1 MRGRNGDVG
10 RTNYSI
16 RAVHRVCEILD
27 LLQQAPRGA
36 ALLDVARA
44 TRLPKSSAFRYL
56 ATLERRRYVE
66 RDPVTGSYRA
76 GSAFL
81 PLRAHEPELLAR
93 RARPHME
100 RLRDRLGETINL
112 GMLEGNRV
120 IYLEIVESH
129 RAMRLAARRGDRDP
143 VHATALG
150 KAIAANLPDRRVRA
164 ILEAEGMP
172 RLTQR
177 TLTDQ
182 DAYLVEMA
190 GTRERGYALD
200 DGEHEIDGRCVAVPV
215 IGSNLPAAIS
225 YSAPASRFPLDRV
238 GEIAGV
244 LWEVASGVAG
254 ELRATSRREQILASA
269 LELFRKQGYDR
280 TSLREISERLG
291 ISKSGLY
298 HHFEAKDDLIS
309 SLVSPLLDRI
319 HEIAATPPV
328 GTDEDLRA
336 FLATYID
343 TFIENREVL
352 SLLAND
358 VGVRNHSRVSQR
370 LARVNDEIYHH
381 ITGVEPELGATVR
394 AAQVLI
400 GLQGAIIR
408 YAAADPEVVRDVC
421 LRTALAALSTSNRSN
436 P

>member
-120 IYLEIVESH
+120 SY
-129 RAMRLAARRGDRDP
+129 
-143 VHATALG
+143 
-150 KAIAANLPDRRVRA
+150 
-164 ILEAEGMP
+164 
-172 RLTQR
+172 
-177 TLTDQ
+177 
-182 DAYLVEMA
+182 
-190 GTRERGYALD
+190 
-200 DGEHEIDGRCVAVPV
+200 
-215 IGSNLPAAIS
+215 LPAAIS

-254 ELRATSRREQILASA
+254 ELRAPSR
-269 LELFRKQGYDR
+269 
-280 TSLREISERLG
+280 
-291 ISKSGLY
+291 
-298 HHFEAKDDLIS
+298 
-309 SLVSPLLDRI
+309 
-319 HEIAATPPV
+319 
-328 GTDEDLRA
+328 
-336 FLATYID
+336 
-343 TFIENREVL
+343 
-352 SLLAND
+352 
-358 VGVRNHSRVSQR
+358 
-370 LARVNDEIYHH
+370 
-381 ITGVEPELGATVR
+381 
-394 AAQVLI
+394 
-400 GLQGAIIR
+400 
-408 YAAADPEVVRDVC
+408 
-421 LRTALAALSTSNRSN
+421 
-436 P
+436 

>member
-112 GMLEGNRV
+112 GMLKGNRV
-120 IYLEIVESH
+120 IYLEIIESH

-143 VHATALG
+143 IHATALG
-150 KAIAANLPDRRVRA
+150 KAIAANLPDRRIRA

-172 RLTQR
+172 QLTPH
-177 TLTDQ
+177 TLTELAD
-182 DAYLVEMA
+182 
-190 GTRERGYALD
+190 TRERGYALD
-200 DGEHEIDGRCVAVPV
+200 NGEHEPDGRCVAVPV
-215 IGSNLPAAIS
+215 VGSSLPAAIS

-254 ELRATSRREQILASA
+254 ELRAPSR
-269 LELFRKQGYDR
+269 
-280 TSLREISERLG
+280 
-291 ISKSGLY
+291 
-298 HHFEAKDDLIS
+298 
-309 SLVSPLLDRI
+309 
-319 HEIAATPPV
+319 
-328 GTDEDLRA
+328 
-336 FLATYID
+336 
-343 TFIENREVL
+343 
-352 SLLAND
+352 
-358 VGVRNHSRVSQR
+358 
-370 LARVNDEIYHH
+370 
-381 ITGVEPELGATVR
+381 
-394 AAQVLI
+394 
-400 GLQGAIIR
+400 
-408 YAAADPEVVRDVC
+408 
-421 LRTALAALSTSNRSN
+421 
-436 P
+436 

>member
-1 MRGRNGDVG
+1 MRGRNGDIG

-36 ALLDVARA
+36 TLLDVARA

-100 RLRDRLGETINL
+100 RLRDRLEETVNL
-112 GMLEGNRV
+112 GMLEGNRIV
-120 IYLEIVESH
+120 YLEIVESH
-129 RAMRLAARRGDRDP
+129 RSMRLAARRGDRHP

-177 TLTDQ
+177 TLTNPE
-182 DAYLVEMA
+182 AYIAELA
-190 GTRERGYALD
+190 TTRERGYALD

-215 IGSNLPAAIS
+215 TGSSLPVAIS
-225 YSAPASRFPLDRV
+225 YSAPATRFPLDRV
-238 GEIAGV
+238 A
-244 LWEVASGVAG
+244 EVASDLREVVAGVAG
-254 ELRATSRREQILASA
+254 ELRASSRQES
-269 LELFRKQGYDR
+269 G
-280 TSLREISERLG
+280 RL
-291 ISKSGLY
+291 
-298 HHFEAKDDLIS
+298 
-309 SLVSPLLDRI
+309 
-319 HEIAATPPV
+319 
-328 GTDEDLRA
+328 
-336 FLATYID
+336 
-343 TFIENREVL
+343 
-352 SLLAND
+352 
-358 VGVRNHSRVSQR
+358 
-370 LARVNDEIYHH
+370 
-381 ITGVEPELGATVR
+381 
-394 AAQVLI
+394 
-400 GLQGAIIR
+400 
-408 YAAADPEVVRDVC
+408 
-421 LRTALAALSTSNRSN
+421 
-436 P
+436 

>member
-1 MRGRNGDVG
+1 MSGRNGDIG

-36 ALLDVARA
+36 ALLEVARA

-100 RLRDRLGETINL
+100 HLRDRLEETINL

-120 IYLEIVESH
+120 IYLEIIESH

-143 VHATALG
+143 IHATALG
-150 KAIAANLPDRRVRA
+150 KAIAANLPDRRIRA

-172 RLTQR
+172 RLTQH

-182 DAYLVEMA
+182 DSYLAELA
-190 GTRERGYALD
+190 ETRERGYALD
-200 DGEHEIDGRCVAVPV
+200 NGEHESDGRCVAVPV
-215 IGSNLPAAIS
+215 VGSSLPAAIS

-238 GEIAGV
+238 E
-244 LWEVASGVAG
+244 EVAAVLQEVAAEIAG
-254 ELRATSRREQILASA
+254 ELRAPSR
-269 LELFRKQGYDR
+269 
-280 TSLREISERLG
+280 
-291 ISKSGLY
+291 
-298 HHFEAKDDLIS
+298 
-309 SLVSPLLDRI
+309 
-319 HEIAATPPV
+319 
-328 GTDEDLRA
+328 
-336 FLATYID
+336 
-343 TFIENREVL
+343 
-352 SLLAND
+352 
-358 VGVRNHSRVSQR
+358 
-370 LARVNDEIYHH
+370 
-381 ITGVEPELGATVR
+381 
-394 AAQVLI
+394 
-400 GLQGAIIR
+400 
-408 YAAADPEVVRDVC
+408 
-421 LRTALAALSTSNRSN
+421 
-436 P
+436 

>member
-56 ATLERRRYVE
+56 ATLERRRYV
-66 RDPVTGSYRA
+66 
-76 GSAFL
+76 
-81 PLRAHEPELLAR
+81 
-93 RARPHME
+93 
-100 RLRDRLGETINL
+100 
-112 GMLEGNRV
+112 
-120 IYLEIVESH
+120 
-129 RAMRLAARRGDRDP
+129 DRDP
-143 VHATALG
+143 VPATALG

-177 TLTDQ
+177 TLPDQ

-254 ELRATSRREQILASA
+254 ELRAPSR
-269 LELFRKQGYDR
+269 
-280 TSLREISERLG
+280 
-291 ISKSGLY
+291 
-298 HHFEAKDDLIS
+298 
-309 SLVSPLLDRI
+309 
-319 HEIAATPPV
+319 
-328 GTDEDLRA
+328 
-336 FLATYID
+336 
-343 TFIENREVL
+343 
-352 SLLAND
+352 
-358 VGVRNHSRVSQR
+358 
-370 LARVNDEIYHH
+370 
-381 ITGVEPELGATVR
+381 
-394 AAQVLI
+394 
-400 GLQGAIIR
+400 
-408 YAAADPEVVRDVC
+408 
-421 LRTALAALSTSNRSN
+421 
-436 P
+436 

>member
-100 RLRDRLGETINL
+100 RL
-112 GMLEGNRV
+112 
-120 IYLEIVESH
+120 
-129 RAMRLAARRGDRDP
+129 RDP

-254 ELRATSRREQILASA
+254 ELRAPSR
-269 LELFRKQGYDR
+269 
-280 TSLREISERLG
+280 
-291 ISKSGLY
+291 
-298 HHFEAKDDLIS
+298 
-309 SLVSPLLDRI
+309 
-319 HEIAATPPV
+319 
-328 GTDEDLRA
+328 
-336 FLATYID
+336 
-343 TFIENREVL
+343 
-352 SLLAND
+352 
-358 VGVRNHSRVSQR
+358 
-370 LARVNDEIYHH
+370 
-381 ITGVEPELGATVR
+381 
-394 AAQVLI
+394 
-400 GLQGAIIR
+400 
-408 YAAADPEVVRDVC
+408 
-421 LRTALAALSTSNRSN
+421 
-436 P
+436 

>member
-1 MRGRNGDVG
+1 VPRRAGERRPTRMRGRNGDVG

-120 IYLEIVESH
+120 IYLEI
-129 RAMRLAARRGDRDP
+129 
-143 VHATALG
+143 
-150 KAIAANLPDRRVRA
+150 AANLPDRRVRA

-254 ELRATSRREQILASA
+254 ELRAPSR
-269 LELFRKQGYDR
+269 
-280 TSLREISERLG
+280 
-291 ISKSGLY
+291 
-298 HHFEAKDDLIS
+298 
-309 SLVSPLLDRI
+309 
-319 HEIAATPPV
+319 
-328 GTDEDLRA
+328 
-336 FLATYID
+336 
-343 TFIENREVL
+343 
-352 SLLAND
+352 
-358 VGVRNHSRVSQR
+358 
-370 LARVNDEIYHH
+370 
-381 ITGVEPELGATVR
+381 
-394 AAQVLI
+394 
-400 GLQGAIIR
+400 
-408 YAAADPEVVRDVC
+408 
-421 LRTALAALSTSNRSN
+421 
-436 P
+436 

>member
-1 MRGRNGDVG
+1 MRGRNGDIG

-27 LLQQAPRGA
+27 LLQQASSGA

-81 PLRAHEPELLAR
+81 PLRAH

-143 VHATALG
+143 VYATALG

-254 ELRATSRREQILASA
+254 ELRAPSR
-269 LELFRKQGYDR
+269 
-280 TSLREISERLG
+280 
-291 ISKSGLY
+291 
-298 HHFEAKDDLIS
+298 
-309 SLVSPLLDRI
+309 
-319 HEIAATPPV
+319 
-328 GTDEDLRA
+328 
-336 FLATYID
+336 
-343 TFIENREVL
+343 
-352 SLLAND
+352 
-358 VGVRNHSRVSQR
+358 
-370 LARVNDEIYHH
+370 
-381 ITGVEPELGATVR
+381 
-394 AAQVLI
+394 
-400 GLQGAIIR
+400 
-408 YAAADPEVVRDVC
+408 
-421 LRTALAALSTSNRSN
+421 
-436 P
+436 

>member
-1 MRGRNGDVG
+1 MRGRNGDLG

-81 PLRAHEPELLAR
+81 PLRAHEPELMAR

-129 RAMRLAARRGDRDP
+129 RSMRLAARRGDRDP
-143 VHATALG
+143 IHATALG

-182 DAYLVEMA
+182 DAYLVELA
-190 GTRERGYALD
+190 STRERGYALD

-215 IGSNLPAAIS
+215 LGSNLPAAIS

-238 GEIAGV
+238 GEVAEI
-244 LWEVASGVAG
+244 LLEVASGVVG
-254 ELRATSRREQILASA
+254 ELRAPSR
-269 LELFRKQGYDR
+269 
-280 TSLREISERLG
+280 
-291 ISKSGLY
+291 
-298 HHFEAKDDLIS
+298 
-309 SLVSPLLDRI
+309 
-319 HEIAATPPV
+319 
-328 GTDEDLRA
+328 
-336 FLATYID
+336 
-343 TFIENREVL
+343 
-352 SLLAND
+352 
-358 VGVRNHSRVSQR
+358 
-370 LARVNDEIYHH
+370 
-381 ITGVEPELGATVR
+381 
-394 AAQVLI
+394 
-400 GLQGAIIR
+400 
-408 YAAADPEVVRDVC
+408 
-421 LRTALAALSTSNRSN
+421 
-436 P
+436 